1 MFNSR
6 GLALPGGLTLL
17 LLAAI
22 SSHGEEAVTH
32 HPLAEKYCTACHL
45 AAAPDTITREHWAE
59 LFGLMGTWMGERQMP
74 IVEDEYRE
82 LLDHYLANSPAT
94 MAPIPDDL
102 EESRLVFE
110 RGEIG
115 VECTEDRPKITN
127 VNITDLDGDGKKDI
141 LVCDDV
147 AGRVSWLRIE
157 DGSWNEVY
165 LADIITPVK
174 TTVFDF
180 NGDGHKDIVVAS
192 LGFISPT
199 DDPIGSVWLLI
210 NRGDMTFEPMP
221 LVGEIARVADVQPAD
236 FNGDGK
242 IDFIVAMFG
251 WRKSGGLMWL
261 EQVTPTLFLQHEIAG
276 VNGAMQVEVLDYDG
290 DGHLDFIALFSQ
302 EHESLVLFRND
313 GNGLFESE
321 VLYRAPHPA
330 YGTSGFQLVDL
341 DRDGD
346 LDILVTN
353 GDMMDEI
360 SIPKPYHGL
369 RWLENIDGVFH
380 PRDLIRMTG
389 AYAARAHDMNGDG
402 HLDIVLSSLNFT
414 WGESDAPSLIWLE
427 NDGLLNF
434 TASKIVY
441 SPTNLATMDVGD
453 INHDGLPDIIVGG
466 LHVPG
471 PLGRHARVTAVFNTG
486 KLRTEKEEKE

>member
-221 LVGEIARVADVQPAD
+221 LVGEIARVADVRPAD

-261 EQVTPTLFLQHEIAG
+261 EQVTPTLF
-276 VNGAMQVEVLDYDG
+276 
-290 DGHLDFIALFSQ
+290 
-302 EHESLVLFRND
+302 
-313 GNGLFESE
+313 
-321 VLYRAPHPA
+321 
-330 YGTSGFQLVDL
+330 
-341 DRDGD
+341 
-346 LDILVTN
+346 
-353 GDMMDEI
+353 
-360 SIPKPYHGL
+360 
-369 RWLENIDGVFH
+369 
-380 PRDLIRMTG
+380 
-389 AYAARAHDMNGDG
+389 
-402 HLDIVLSSLNFT
+402 SST
-414 WGESDAPSLIWLE
+414 R
-427 NDGLLNF
+427 
-434 TASKIVY
+434 
-441 SPTNLATMDVGD
+441 SPG
-453 INHDGLPDIIVGG
+453 
-466 LHVPG
+466 
-471 PLGRHARVTAVFNTG
+471 
-486 KLRTEKEEKE
+486 